1 MTAKTAEHS
10 WTPTSRETGNGEAV
24 LMPIA
29 GLIDRIRL
37 HALTR
42 RQLRNLS
49 PAQLHDIGLDPSR
62 IHPDASQMVDPATMA
77 NLMSLR

>member
-1 MTAKTAEHS
+1 MTAKTAEHP

-24 LMPIA
+24 LMRIA

-37 HALTR
+37 HALAR
-42 RQLRNLS
+42 RQLRSLS
-49 PAQLHDIGLDPSR
+49 PAQLHDIGLDPSL